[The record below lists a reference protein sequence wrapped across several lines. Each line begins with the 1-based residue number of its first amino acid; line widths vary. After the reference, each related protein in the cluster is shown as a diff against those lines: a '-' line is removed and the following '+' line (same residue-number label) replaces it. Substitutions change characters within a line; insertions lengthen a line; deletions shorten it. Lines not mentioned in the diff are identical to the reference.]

1 MSTKYS
7 KFARVIYL
15 LGDIFLINLSYLLAY
30 QLKFGDMSI
39 FRQPAYMVLFF
50 YYNVVWLAV
59 SFTLR
64 IYNISR
70 VARYS
75 GIALDLLKLLFFH
88 VSLVTAFIVAIKGYD
103 YSRQHLVV
111 TYLLVSASVVAWR
124 LGCVKLFRMF
134 RIAGRNSRRV
144 VIVGMSEIANQL
156 KKFFNINP
164 QYGYQFLGFFDD
176 RAAGGED
183 LKGRV
188 SDVKEYVLTNHVD
201 EIYCTMT
208 EVNNRQVND
217 LLDFAEKNH
226 IHVKVV
232 PDFREI
238 NYRKIEIDF
247 YDDFPVLTFREI
259 PLDDVLNQV
268 VKRSFDVLF
277 SLLVIVFVYPWLL
290 PIIALLIKIDSRGP
304 IFFWQQRSGRNNQNF
319 WCLKFRSM
327 YVNDNSNF
335 KQATRDDNRITRVG
349 RILRKT
355 NLDEMPQFFNVLLG
369 HMSVVGPRPHPIKLD
384 ENFRT
389 IIERYDERNLVK
401 PGVTGLAQV
410 KGYRGETAHPQLMK
424 NRVRVDL
431 FYIENWTFILDL
443 KIILLT
449 VTSMMRGDRNAF

>member
-1 MSTKYS
+1 M
-7 KFARVIYL
+7 
-15 LGDIFLINLSYLLAY
+15 GDIFLINLSFALAY
-30 QLKFGDMSI
+30 SLKFGDLAI
-39 FRQPAYMVLFF
+39 FRQPAYLVLFF

-59 SFTLR
+59 AFTLR

-70 VARYS
+70 VARYT
-75 GIALDLLKLLFFH
+75 GIAMDLFKLLFFH

-134 RIAGRNSRRV
+134 RVAGRNSRRV
-144 VIVGMSEIANQL
+144 VIVGMSEIASQL
-156 KKFFNINP
+156 KKFFSINP
-164 QYGYQFLGFFDD
+164 HYGYQFLGFFDD
-176 RAAGGED
+176 RATGGEE

-188 SDVKEYVLTNHVD
+188 ADVKEYALTNQVD

-259 PLDDVLNQV
+259 PLDDMLNQA

-290 PIIALLIKIDSRGP
+290 PIIALSIKIDSRGP

-327 YVNDNSNF
+327 YVNDDSNF

-349 RILRKT
+349 RFLRKT

-443 KIILLT
+443 KIIYLT
-449 VTSMMRGDRNAF
+449 VSSMMRGDRNAF

>member
-1 MSTKYS
+1 
-7 KFARVIYL
+7 VYL
-15 LGDIFLINLSYLLAY
+15 IGDIFLINLSFALAY
-30 QLKFGDMSI
+30 LLKFGDVS
-39 FRQPAYMVLFF
+39 FLKHSPYLVLFF
-50 YYNVVWLAV
+50 YYNAVWLAV
-59 SFTLR
+59 AFTLKV
-64 IYNISR
+64 YNISR
-70 VARYS
+70 VAQYTN
-75 GIALDLLKLLFFH
+75 IALDLLKLLFFH
-88 VSLVTAFIVAIKGYD
+88 MSLVTAFIVAIKGYD

-124 LGCVKLFRMF
+124 SGCIKLFRMF

-144 VIVGMSEIANQL
+144 VIVGMSEIADQL
-156 KKFFNINP
+156 KKFFSINP

-176 RAAGGED
+176 RAVGVED
-183 LKGRV
+183 LKGKIA
-188 SDVKEYVLTNHVD
+188 DVKEYALTNQVD

-259 PLDDVLNQV
+259 PLDDVLNQA

-304 IFFWQQRSGRNNQNF
+304 VFFWQQRSGRNNQSF

-327 YVNDNSNF
+327 YVNDDSNF
-335 KQATRDDNRITRVG
+335 KQATRDDNRITRAG
-349 RILRKT
+349 RFLRKT

-443 KIILLT
+443 KIIFLT

>member
-1 MSTKYS
+1 M
-7 KFARVIYL
+7 YL
-15 LGDIFLINLSYLLAY
+15 TGDIFLINLSFALAY
-30 QLKFGDMSI
+30 LLKFGDFAF
-39 FRQPAYMVLFF
+39 FRQSPYLVLFF
-50 YYNVVWLAV
+50 YYNAVWLAV
-59 SFTLR
+59 AFTLKV
-64 IYNISR
+64 YNISR
-70 VARYS
+70 VAQYRH
-75 GIALDLLKLLFFH
+75 IALDLLKLFFFH

-103 YSRQHLVV
+103 YSRQHLIV
-111 TYLLVSASVVAWR
+111 TYLLTSASVVAWR
-124 LGCVKLFRMF
+124 LGCVKIFRMF
-134 RIAGRNSRRV
+134 RTSGRNRRRV
-144 VIVGMSEIANQL
+144 VIVGISEIASQL

-176 RAAGGED
+176 RVANGED
-183 LKGRV
+183 LKGKV
-188 SDVKEYVLTNHVD
+188 ADVKEYVLANEVD

-268 VKRSFDVLF
+268 AKRSFDVLF
-277 SLLVIVFVYPWLL
+277 SLLVIVFVFPWLL
-290 PIIALLIKIDSRGP
+290 PIIALLIKVDSRGP
-304 IFFWQQRSGRNNQNF
+304 VFFWQQRSGRNNQHF

-327 YVNDNSNF
+327 YVNDESDF
-335 KQATRDDNRITRVG
+335 RQATRDDNRITRAG

-355 NLDEMPQFFNVLLG
+355 NLDEMPQFFNVFLG

-389 IIERYDERNLVK
+389 IIERYDERNMVK

-443 KIILLT
+443 KIIFLT
-449 VTSMMRGDRNAF
+449 VSSMLRGDRNAF